1 MGDTA
6 DAAQAHTDAA
16 GSVLSQAGQQKPP
29 DGGAAGAGGDGTIL
43 GDAAGKG
50 GGADAGKAGDQ
61 AKSGDQTGAGEPKD
75 KGAAKAT
82 EKYEAFALPDGVTA
96 DQGMVEA
103 FTPVARELGLSQE
116 QAQKL
121 VTLYATQTA
130 AKMTAAEQAQARAV
144 QEQRAGWVREF
155 KASPT
160 WQEDAMYA
168 RRAVEHMGDDAT
180 KSLLMG
186 TWLGDHPV
194 ILRFLAKV
202 GRTVAEDPGAG
213 GGGAGG
219 GGAGGGQGKPDL
231 AGLFYPTMGRK

>member
-16 GSVLSQAGQQKPP
+16 GSVLSQAGQVKPP
-29 DGGAAGAGGDGTIL
+29 EGGAAGAGGDGTIL
-43 GDAAGKG
+43 GGAAGKDG
-50 GGADAGKAGDQ
+50 DAGAGGAKAGDQ
-61 AKSGDQTGAGEPKD
+61 AGAGDQARD
-75 KGAAKAT
+75 KGPAKAP

-168 RRAVEHMGDDAT
+168 RRAVEHLGDDAT

-194 ILRFLAKV
+194 ILRFLSKV
-202 GRTVAEDPGAG
+202 GRTVAEDP
-213 GGGAGG
+213 GAGG

-231 AGLFYPTMGRK
+231 AGLFYPTMARK